1 MAASTCLFMQG
12 CPAGARDLEGC
23 TALQTAA
30 TWNQIELVRVLEARG
45 LSSLSKA
52 EDGKTAMHIAAEQG
66 WTELVQ
72 VHALLR
78 RSMAGW
84 SCPHARLRDLEQGWT
99 KLMRV
104 HAVMCMAQGWAEVH
118 AGLALAGRLL
128 QEYAW

>member
-1 MAASTCLFMQG
+1 MAACACLLVQG

-72 VHALLR
+72 VRAILH

-84 SCPHARLRDLEQGWT
+84 SRPKCTPASLQAGLDRVDAGARRCAH
-99 KLMRV
+99 R
-104 HAVMCMAQGWAEVH
+104 QGWAEVQ
-118 AGLALAGRLL
+118 
-128 QEYAW
+128 QEACLPA

>member
-1 MAASTCLFMQG
+1 MNMSMQG

-45 LSSLSKA
+45 LSCLSKA

-72 VHALLR
+72 VRAFLR
-78 RSMAGW
+78 GCMGGAAHRHTCQTLGRAGP
-84 SCPHARLRDLEQGWT
+84 S
-99 KLMRV
+99 
-104 HAVMCMAQGWAEVH
+104 
-118 AGLALAGRLL
+118 
-128 QEYAW
+128 